1 MIVVAQLSTQLL
13 YHSVNALFIVGI
25 SAQKE
30 VVAIIDHA
38 TEETEEQ
45 QSSSSLRG
53 FKPSY
58 VEKLYWEEK
67 QDTGYQHWNPNP
79 NPNGQGQGQDGRDR
93 EAAASDYSMTLKELI
108 DTAIAS
114 NEAATA
120 AKEVADASVAIDYEA
135 VREAVGKLNSAAYH
149 ANEEAVLACAY
160 LPTVQEEETLD
171 SDEED
176 EKVINLLQDITH
188 VEGIANAIAKAAK
201 RTAENAERAVE
212 AIQAASPVRNVI
224 SSTVFDTKSQAD
236 TVVTMVQQLTFMM
249 IGNAGGG
256 PKESE

>member
-1 MIVVAQLSTQLL
+1 MLLSSHQLL

-25 SAQKE
+25 SAQKA

-38 TEETEEQ
+38 TEDTEE

-58 VEKLYWEEK
+58 VEKLYWE
-67 QDTGYQHWNPNP
+67 QQSSGYQHWNPNP

-171 SDEED
+171 SEDD

-188 VEGIANAIAKAAK
+188 VEGIANAIAEAAK

-224 SSTVFDTKSQAD
+224 SSTVSATKSQAD
-236 TVVTMVQQLTFMM
+236 TVVTMVQQLNFMM

-256 PKESE
+256 PEESE